1 MAYEPLFTVTPHL
14 LKLLEEI
21 ASFREKILAATIQV
35 PWIPALQK
43 DARARSGHSSTAIE
57 GNPLTLAEVR
67 LLEEGK
73 SLSAST
79 ERATR
84 EVLNY
89 FAGLRYIEKHVKK
102 KLIAH
107 EDLFELHSLLSSNV
121 MDQGEAGQYQPFVSV
136 GTGKRLS

>member
-14 LKLLEEI
+14 LNLLEEI

-73 SLSAST
+73 SLSSST

-84 EVLNY
+84 EILNY
-89 FAGLRYIEKHVKK
+89 FAGLRYIE
-102 KLIAH
+102 
-107 EDLFELHSLLSSNV
+107 S
-121 MDQGEAGQYQPFVSV
+121 
-136 GTGKRLS
+136 T